1 MLIPSRSLDV
11 SGRLAVVSVVF
22 SVVVVEVDSYFANR
36 AETKTLVNRD
46 STPRTRLKRSPTT
59 KALNAFAMFFFFG
72 AFFFLPLF
80 QIRSITVNSIIVV
93 VVVVVVVVIV
103 VVLVVVL
110 LLLLLLL
117 FL

>member
-46 STPRTRLKRSPTT
+46 STPHTRLKRFPTT
-59 KALNAFAMFFFFG
+59 KALNAFTIIFFFV

-80 QIRSITVNSIIVV
+80 QN
-93 VVVVVVVVIV
+93 
-103 VVLVVVL
+103 
-110 LLLLLLL
+110 
-117 FL
+117 